1 METGDRL
8 LIRGVHLA
16 SFAPGAAFEQ
26 RDGALL
32 VEDGRIAWLGAE
44 SDLPAGHR
52 AAPAWDGQGAWL
64 TPGFIDCHT
73 HLVWAGNRASEF
85 EQRLEGATYAD
96 IARSGGGINASVRAT
111 RAATEEEL
119 LAATRPRLDALLRDG
134 VTTVEIKSGYGLD
147 IDAEARCLRV
157 ARRLGAS
164 GAVDVKTT
172 FLGAHALPPEFANR
186 ADEYIEFVTLQML
199 PPLVEEGLVDAVDAF
214 CENIGFTPAQTRR
227 VFEVAQALKLPV
239 KLHADQLSDSGGAA
253 LAASFGALS
262 VDHIEYTSAAGVAAL
277 GRAGTVAVLL
287 PGAFYNLRETRLPPI
302 EALRRHNV
310 PMAVSTDC
318 NPGTSPFASLR
329 WTMHMACTLFRL
341 TPKETLAGV
350 TVNAARALGLA
361 DRGVLEV
368 GKRAD
373 LAAWRVEH
381 PRDLVYF
388 QGDAPLVRRWVAGA
402 AP

>member
-1 METGDRL
+1 MSDRL
-8 LIRGVHLA
+8 LIRSVHLA
-16 SFAPGAAFEQ
+16 SFAPGAEFEQ
-26 RDGALL
+26 RDAALL

-44 SDLPAGHR
+44 SDLPASHR

-73 HLVWAGNRASEF
+73 HLVWAGNRAAEF

-96 IARSGGGINASVRAT
+96 IARAGGGINATVRAT
-111 RAATEEEL
+111 RAASEDEL
-119 LAATRPRLDALLRDG
+119 LAATQPRLAALLRDG
-134 VTTVEIKSGYGLD
+134 VTTVEIKSGYGLE

-157 ARRLGAS
+157 ARRLGAT

-172 FLGAHALPPEFANR
+172 FLGAHALPPEYAHR

-199 PPLVEEGLVDAVDAF
+199 PPLVEEGLVDAVDAY

-227 VFEVAQALKLPV
+227 VFEVAHALKLPV
-239 KLHADQLSDSGGAA
+239 KLHADQLSDTGGAA
-253 LAASFGALS
+253 LAASLGALS

-277 GRAGTVAVLL
+277 ARAGTVAVLL
-287 PGAFYNLRETRLPPI
+287 PGAFYNLRETRLPPV

-341 TPKETLAGV
+341 TPREVLAGV
-350 TVNAARALGLA
+350 TANAARALGLA

-373 LAAWRVEH
+373 LAAWRIEH

-388 QGDAPLVRRWVAGA
+388 QGDAPLVRRWVRGA
-402 AP
+402 AR